1 MMLRLSNNPII
12 RQIQLVE
19 LVEKSKRI
27 LASLTSPVVVF
38 DKETEIWHGD
48 CSMYGK
54 NMTGYDYIPPTTR
67 RGRLSNLNIVDM
79 EFD

>member
-1 MMLRLSNNPII
+1 MMLRLSNNSMI

-19 LVEKSKRI
+19 LVETSKRT
-27 LASLTSPVVVF
+27 LAFLTSPVVVF
-38 DKETEIWHGD
+38 DKETEVWHGD

-54 NMTGYDYIPPTTR
+54 NMTGYDYQPPIAR
-67 RGRLSNLNIVDM
+67 RGRLSNLSIVDM